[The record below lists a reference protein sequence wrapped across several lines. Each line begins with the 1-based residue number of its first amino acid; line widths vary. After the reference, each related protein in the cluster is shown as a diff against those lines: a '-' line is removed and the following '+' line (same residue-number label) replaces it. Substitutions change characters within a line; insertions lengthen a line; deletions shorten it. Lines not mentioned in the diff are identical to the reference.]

1 MESKKYKME
10 QINIENIEVK
20 EGVFTLEDGKNLP
33 YKNVYINFKVKDNP
47 LVFRAKIDK
56 VLKDY
61 LIEMLSES
69 DLVADSDNKSDFW
82 S

>member
-33 YKNVYINFKVKDNP
+33 YKNVYINFRVKDNP